1 MTETNWIFRLDD
13 SDHRVTLRHQRLLGR
28 REIEVDGQLLA
39 KRQSFSGRGWRHEFE
54 LAGHHLDLAGVIVEG
69 SHYEYFLLLDG
80 EPLPS
85 QVEAKAGVTAADLKQ
100 YAGMGHA
107 RYWEK
112 LTQHTGLEYI
122 PQSGVHFWYRHR
134 LLGRLHGR
142 LVSVQ
147 LECPF
152 GSKVYLSLKAHF
164 PPRQDYAELK
174 PRILQDARLAEIT
187 DGRPPASRLGVAPAH
202 IGLFLPYE
210 PQFERAEDLAQ
221 RIRAFAELVAAYS
234 EPLPVNWCAECRQT
248 KPVQWAFMN
257 QFPVQM
263 CPDCLAERQA
273 WGDAMQAE
281 RTAIDGRTRLSLLA
295 GLFVALWGGVLWAL
309 MTAAFAADE
318 RSLYPLLAIL
328 IAPLTLAVVIRVL
341 YTISRQPVAWL
352 WTAATV
358 FVLAGLAL
366 AAGGALVWPDY
377 WVARGFS
384 PAALQNLPV
393 FLFFALVLT
402 IWYGW
407 RGGRNQKKH
416 LASLFAPEIE
426 YISTN

>member
-1 MTETNWIFRLDD
+1 MSEINWNFHLDD
-13 SDHRVTLRHQRLLGR
+13 GAHRVTLRHQRLRGQ

-39 KRQSFSGRGWRHEFE
+39 QQRSLFSRGWRHEFE
-54 LAGHHLDLAGVIVEG
+54 LAGHHLDLAGVIVDG
-69 SHYEYFLLLDG
+69 SQYEYFLLQDG

-85 QVEAKAGVTAADLKQ
+85 EVEAKAGVTAVDLKQ
-100 YAGMGHA
+100 YEGMGHTP
-107 RYWEK
+107 YWEK
-112 LTQHTGLEYI
+112 LTQHTGLDYT

-147 LECPF
+147 LERPF
-152 GSKVYLSLKAHF
+152 GSKVYVSVKAHF
-164 PPRQDYAELK
+164 PPRQDYADLK
-174 PRILQDARLAEIT
+174 PRILQDTRLAEIMG
-187 DGRPPASRLGVAPAH
+187 GRPPASRLGVAPAH

-210 PQFERAEDLAQ
+210 PQFEQAEDLAQ
-221 RIRAFAELVAAYS
+221 RIRAFAELTAAYS

-248 KPVQWAFMN
+248 KSVQWAFMN

-263 CPDCLAERQA
+263 CADCLAERQA

-281 RTAIDGRTRLSLLA
+281 RTVMDGRTRLSLLA
-295 GLFVALWGGVLWAL
+295 GLFVALWGGVLWASI
-309 MTAAFAADE
+309 TAAFAGDE

-328 IAPLTLAVVIRVL
+328 IAPLTLAIVIRVL

-352 WTAATV
+352 WTAATL
-358 FVLAGLAL
+358 FVLVGLAL
-366 AAGGALVWPDY
+366 AAGGALIGLDFWT
-377 WVARGFS
+377 ARGFS
-384 PAALQNLPV
+384 RAALQNLPV
-393 FLFFALVLT
+393 FLIFAMVLT

-416 LASLFAPEIE
+416 LASLFTPEIE
-426 YISTN
+426 IAK